1 MNLKRLKPAGCAL
14 LVSFALGGC
23 HRAPPASIGP
33 LAGPIPSIPDA
44 RIEGPAV
51 ETLSPDEL
59 QAIVR
64 ECHRYGPAEDPRVR
78 YALDYCAAVDTAQ
91 SSLGWGAKAAS
102 VPLQSHPFH

>member
-1 MNLKRLKPAGCAL
+1 MHLKQLKPVSFAL
-14 LVSFALGGC
+14 LVTIALGGC
-23 HRAPPASIGP
+23 HRVTPASTGP
-33 LAGPIPSIPDA
+33 LAGPIPSIPGA

-51 ETLSPDEL
+51 DTLSPDEL

-64 ECHRYGPAEDPRVR
+64 ECHRYGSAEDPRVR

-102 VPLQSHPFH
+102 VPVQSHPFH